1 MSRGVAAETGMPSEV
16 APGVRK
22 DTTDRVLGLAVAA
35 ELPVW
40 DLEAGDLVVAVVGGG
55 AGRELNK
62 ERNPGA
68 KR

>member
-1 MSRGVAAETGMPSEV
+1 MSRAVAAETGMPSEV
-16 APGVRK
+16 APGVRT

-35 ELPVW
+35 EPPVW
-40 DLEAGDLVVAVVGGG
+40 DLEAEDRVVAVVVVVGG

-68 KR
+68 

>member
-1 MSRGVAAETGMPSEV
+1 MFRAVAAETGMPSEV
-16 APGVRK
+16 APGVRT

-35 ELPVW
+35 EPPVW
-40 DLEAGDLVVAVVGGG
+40 DLEAEDLVVAVVVGG

-68 KR
+68 